1 MAHTIVGKLN
11 QSATQFQAGDGTGF
25 GVRIGVQYYD
35 RETKQKEWTNYE
47 AVIFANQAAQIQ
59 FYHSA
64 LVEGSVVELSGE
76 SIKIK
81 TFDGQNGQKITLE
94 LIGARLGYV
103 HTGQTQNN
111 QAQGGYNQQ
120 QAPQQQQQAQ
130 RQGYQQPQNAPQ
142 QQGGFAHQQN
152 NAPQQQGGF
161 TPKPQNAPQGGASN
175 PMEPTIDFDDDIP
188 FN

>member
-11 QSATQFQAGDGTGF
+11 QAATQFQAGDGTGF

-59 FYHSA
+59 FYQSS

-94 LIGARLGYV
+94 LINARLGYV
-103 HTGQTQNN
+103 HTGQNQNN
-111 QAQGGYNQQ
+111 QSQGGYAPQQQAAPAYAPKPQAAPQ
-120 QAPQQQQQAQ
+120 QAPQQRPAP
-130 RQGYQQPQNAPQ
+130 QPQ
-142 QQGGFAHQQN
+142 QN
-152 NAPQQQGGF
+152 F
-161 TPKPQNAPQGGASN
+161 TPDLDDGW
-175 PMEPTIDFDDDIP
+175 DDDIP
-188 FN
+188 F